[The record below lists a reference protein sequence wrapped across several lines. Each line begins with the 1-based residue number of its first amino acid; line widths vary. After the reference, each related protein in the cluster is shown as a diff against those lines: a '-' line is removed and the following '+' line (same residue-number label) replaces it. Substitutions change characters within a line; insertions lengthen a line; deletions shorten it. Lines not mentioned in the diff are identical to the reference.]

1 MYHNAVCITKGGHV
15 VRLLHQ
21 VCARSFVS
29 DHGKQASSPKQPLKK
44 RTKIAKTKF
53 STKKYLIIWKEGRK
67 GTKNQEA
74 KENKYEVVK
83 IKSNPTKYQTKC

>member
-1 MYHNAVCITKGGHV
+1 MCIPKGSHV

-21 VCARSFVS
+21 VYAGSFGS

-67 GTKNQEA
+67 RTKNQGA
-74 KENKYEVVK
+74 KENKYEVGK
-83 IKSNPTKYQTKC
+83 IKSNAIKYHTKC